1 MQTIGRKVT
10 LKEIAGGAHLGVTP
24 LSKEEICSRKK
35 INQEIASALKGINR
49 EDSPEPFPGKNMPFF
64 PPYL

>member
-24 LSKEEICSRKK
+24 LSKEEICSRRQFNEK
-35 INQEIASALKGINR
+35 IVSALRSR
-49 EDSPEPFPGKNMPFF
+49 EKMPEPFIGKGMPFF